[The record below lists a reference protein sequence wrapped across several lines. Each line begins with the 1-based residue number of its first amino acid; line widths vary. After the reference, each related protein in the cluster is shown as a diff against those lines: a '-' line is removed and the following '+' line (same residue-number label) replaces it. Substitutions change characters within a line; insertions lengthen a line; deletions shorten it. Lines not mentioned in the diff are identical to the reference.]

1 MRGISPQSVEIIKLP
16 RFLFKD
22 MKDHVIV
29 IDENPKARL
38 AAFDPNRLR
47 ALFSESVVNRIDDG
61 PNLRLRFRGAD
72 DKKVG
77 EGGQVADM
85 INGNFLSVLRLGGR
99 RNEKGLRLGIPD
111 RFLCADFLGIL
122 RNRYPL

>member
-1 MRGISPQSVEIIKLP
+1 MRGISPQSVEIVKLP

-38 AAFDPNRLR
+38 AAFDPKRLR
-47 ALFSESVVNRIDDG
+47 ALFSERVVNRIDDG
-61 PNLRLRFRGAD
+61 PNLRLRFRRAD

-77 EGGQVADM
+77 EGGQVADLV
-85 INGNFLSVLRLGGR
+85 NGNFLSVLRLGGR
-99 RNEKGLRLGIPD
+99 RNEKGFRLGIPD
-111 RFLCADFLGIL
+111 RFLCADFL
-122 RNRYPL
+122 